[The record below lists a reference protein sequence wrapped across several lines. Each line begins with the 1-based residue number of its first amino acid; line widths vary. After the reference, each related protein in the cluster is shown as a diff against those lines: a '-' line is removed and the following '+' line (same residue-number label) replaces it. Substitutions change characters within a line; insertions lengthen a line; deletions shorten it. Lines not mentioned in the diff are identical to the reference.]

1 MIRELSEES
10 SRKPNPIPTQEVTLL
25 PLPTK
30 SFALPLTN
38 VGSAYLIPSAR
49 NFESVDLIS
58 TRSPYSLF
66 QMTIADTHS
75 IKSNGLKVIL
85 EHLKDA
91 YNWKET
97 DRIRLYI
104 VVPDD
109 VFDTF
114 QKLPKII
121 SSVDQY
127 ALRIKLT

>member
-1 MIRELSEES
+1 M
-10 SRKPNPIPTQEVTLL
+10 
-25 PLPTK
+25 
-30 SFALPLTN
+30 
-38 VGSAYLIPSAR
+38 
-49 NFESVDLIS
+49 
-58 TRSPYSLF
+58 
-66 QMTIADTHS
+66 
-75 IKSNGLKVIL
+75 IL
-85 EHLKDA
+85 EYLKDA